1 MVESMKTFSASI
13 PWRSLV
19 SSMVLLDSHDT
30 ARMRTV
36 VNGDSNRHLTAMAL
50 LMTYP
55 GVPSIYAGDEIGIEG
70 EWGEDGRRTMP
81 WDKPESWDN
90 DFLAQ
95 VTALVAIRKESN
107 ALSDGGLR
115 WVAVEDDF
123 IVFLRESK
131 REKLLVFLSRSAV
144 TTTIDLKPLGVKI
157 KSTLFGIAAEG
168 DEIAISSQSATQAI
182 WRVI

>member
-1 MVESMKTFSASI
+1 
-13 PWRSLV
+13 
-19 SSMVLLDSHDT
+19 
-30 ARMRTV
+30 MRTV
-36 VNGDSNRHLTAMAL
+36 VNGDSNRHLTAMTL

-81 WDKPESWDN
+81 WRKRESWDN

-95 VTALVAIRKESN
+95 VTALIAIRKESD

-115 WVAVEDDF
+115 WVAVQDDL
-123 IVFLRESK
+123 ILFLRESK
-131 REKLLVFLSRSAV
+131 KEKLLIFLSRCAV
-144 TTTIDLKPLGVKI
+144 TTTIDLKPLGLQI
-157 KSTLFGIAAEG
+157 KDTLFGIAAEG
-168 DEIAISSQSATQAI
+168 DEIVISSPSAAQAI